1 MFYMQGWKRYCLS
14 HAAIL
19 RLFSFFLVCFS
30 RLEIC
35 KGSDN
40 LVWCELLSSQIIV
53 TLSSESG
60 YLNVSF
66 MSSYAVLQ
74 KYARVCVYFKQIGQN
89 NRKLLSTY
97 LLTSM
102 KSTLCRAFCLLRWNI
117 AASHFRSISVTLP
130 RPVSGTFARS
140 SRHNCSAS
148 FKLDG
153 LMCKSDHRP
162 DCHWVTPATVKC
174 VSLNR
179 PSLAVVLAVHL
190 WSLSCCWWEVIVQP

>member
-60 YLNVSF
+60 YFNVSF

-117 AASHFRSISVTLP
+117 AASHFRSISVSCHVQSVGLSP
-130 RPVSGTFARS
+130 GP
-140 SRHNCSAS
+140 RHNCSAS

-153 LMCKSDHRP
+153 LMCKSDHRFSAGLELG
-162 DCHWVTPATVKC
+162 D
-174 VSLNR
+174 S
-179 PSLAVVLAVHL
+179 SY
-190 WSLSCCWWEVIVQP
+190 S